1 METVSGYSLRTLCFG
16 LLLALLLTGLANT
29 AIKIAQ
35 SRKRASG
42 LVGIPMI
49 FSPLS
54 TANPLWK
61 ALRPWLMPM
70 LKRLRPV
77 LGNWTRHGYNGWTF
91 EDKYRMHSE
100 SGDVFTLIGLHG
112 ISVILADPQV
122 VQDIVGRRRDF
133 PKPVHRYGS
142 SFLRKNI

>member
-1 METVSGYSLRTLCFG
+1 MENVSGHSLCALCFR
-16 LLLALLLTGLANT
+16 LVLALLLTGLANT

-35 SRKRASG
+35 NRKRASG
-42 LVGIPMI
+42 LVGIPMVI
-49 FSPLS
+49 SPLS
-54 TANPLWK
+54 NANPLWK
-61 ALRPWLMPM
+61 ALSPWLMPM

-100 SGDVFTLIGLHG
+100 LGDVFIHIGPCG

-122 VQDIVGRRRDF
+122 VQDVVGRRRDF
-133 PKPVHRYGS
+133 PKPVHRYSS